1 MAQWRLLLVCVHRN
15 DGLLPDVAAVRGH
28 LPQRSRVRRLGCD
41 GAVLRSVLSQPAGR
55 PVDLPRG
62 LRVRRLRLFEQLRY
76 LSAGVHHGQ
85 LRLPRWRHVQRDDGL
100 LPLSS

>member
-1 MAQWRLLLVCVHRN
+1 MHRN
-15 DGLLPDVAAVRGH
+15 DGLVPNVAAVRGH
-28 LPQRSRVRRLGCD
+28 LPERGSVRRLWCNR
-41 GAVLRSVLSQPAGR
+41 AVLRSDLPQSARR

-62 LRVRRLRLFEQLRY
+62 LRVCRLRLFEQLRY

-85 LRLPRWRHVQRDDGL
+85 LRLPGWRHVQHDDGL